1 MNLLRTPGIAGALA
15 LVLLAVSL
23 VAPALPASAQTNDGS
38 FGLGLILGEPTG
50 VTAKLWLGGRNAFVA
65 AAAWSFANETAFH
78 VHGDYLWHFFDRV
91 RIEEG
96 RIPLYVGIG
105 GRIKDR
111 NDTDVGVRFPFGA
124 TYLFDDAPV
133 DVFLEVVPI
142 LDVAPES
149 EVRMN
154 AAAGVRYYFD

>member
-1 MNLLRTPGIAGALA
+1 MNLLRAFLGRIVPTVAWAA
-15 LVLLAVSL
+15 ATLAVAS
-23 VAPALPASAQTNDGS
+23 PASARTNDGS

-50 VTAKLWLGGRNAFVA
+50 VSAKLWLGGRNAFTA

-96 RIPLYVGIG
+96 QLPLYVGVG

-111 NDTDVGVRFPFGA
+111 NEDADVGVRFPLGA
-124 TYLFDDAPV
+124 TYLFEDAPL

-142 LDVAPES
+142 LEVAPDS
-149 EVRMN
+149 DLRLN
-154 AAAGVRYYFD
+154 AATGVRYYFN